1 MRKITSTN
9 HLNEQTITQGCPIT
23 STMLAIGGR
32 WKLIIL
38 WQLRNE
44 VLRYN
49 EIKKAIPNVS
59 EKMLIQ
65 QLKELVLSGWVT
77 KKDYGEIPPRTEYGL
92 TDLGKSFIPILESIY
107 DWGIEHEIM
116 KTNPA

>member
-1 MRKITSTN
+1 MRKINSTN
-9 HLNEQTITQGCPIT
+9 HLNEQTITEGCPIT
-23 STMLAIGGR
+23 STMMVIGGR

-38 WQLRNE
+38 WQPKNE

-49 EIKKAIPNVS
+49 EIRNAIPNVS

-65 QLKELVLSGWVT
+65 QLKELMQSGWVI

-92 TDLGKSFIPILESIY
+92 TDLGKSFILILESIY
-107 DWGIEHEIM
+107 DWGIEHGIM
-116 KTNPA
+116 NSTPA

>member
-1 MRKITSTN
+1 MRKKNSTN
-9 HLNEQTITQGCPIT
+9 HLNEKTITQGCPIT

-38 WQLRNE
+38 WHLRTD

-65 QLKELVLSGWVT
+65 QLKDLIQSGWVT
-77 KKDYGEIPPRTEYGL
+77 KKDYQEIPPRTEYSL

-116 KTNPA
+116 NTNPA